1 MHNLKDG
8 AWSNDVVRQAI
19 ADIQQLFDLG
29 YLPESGLGTDYLLA
43 QQIFFEDKCAMVLC
57 GTWFESEM
65 KDSIPEGYEF
75 KFMAPPVLENE
86 DDTAYIS
93 VFVGQ
98 WSICKD
104 SGYEVEAME
113 FIRYF
118 LSNEFM
124 AAYAEKMG
132 EPVITQNAVKLDPA
146 KFTMAG
152 NSIYDAFNADNA
164 SLMFAD
170 MSAWY
175 PEFYNNFCNGVVG
188 ILAGNETIDNLLANT
203 ESAMQ
208 AVKADDSI
216 PKFIME

>member
-1 MHNLKDG
+1 
-8 AWSNDVVRQAI
+8 
-19 ADIQQLFDLG
+19 
-29 YLPESGLGTDYLLA
+29 
-43 QQIFFEDKCAMVLC
+43 
-57 GTWFESEM
+57 M

-118 LSNEFM
+118 MSNEFM
-124 AAYAEKMG
+124 QVFAESQG
-132 EPVITQNAVKLDPA
+132 EPVITQGAVELDPS

-152 NSIYDAFNADNA
+152 NSIYEVFNAPNSGLIFQDV
-164 SLMFAD
+164 S
-170 MSAWY
+170 SWY
-175 PEFYNNFCNGVVG
+175 AEFYNNFCNGVVG
-188 ILAGNETIDNLLANT
+188 ILAGNETLDNLLANT
-203 ESAMQ
+203 EAAMQ
-208 AVKADDSI
+208 ALKADDSI
-216 PKFIME
+216 PKFTME